1 MPIAHEVGQGQS
13 LGAPTDNIEYVEGDQ
28 MYQDAPRVEGDA
40 DGVWE
45 PIVLGEEVWDD
56 QGVPNCMEAWN

>member
-40 DGVWE
+40 DGV
-45 PIVLGEEVWDD
+45 
-56 QGVPNCMEAWN
+56 